1 MSNFSFV
8 NVNPRGN
15 IEEDCVTRAISLGL
29 GIKYT
34 AVKRLL
40 YATAELYGCD
50 TLCMCCYRHLL
61 EDLFDLTPCRAD
73 DGETVEDIAT
83 AHSGQ
88 RVIIRCDGHLTCS
101 MLGTVCDI
109 WDCRQEPADCY
120 WVS

>member
-1 MSNFSFV
+1 MSKFSFF
-8 NVNPRGN
+8 NNNPAGD
-15 IEEDCVTRAISLGL
+15 IEQDCVTRAISLGL
-29 GIKYT
+29 GIKYE

-61 EDLFDLTPCRAD
+61 EDLFDLRPVRAD
-73 DGETVEDIAT
+73 DGQTVAEIAKE
-83 AHSGQ
+83 HSGQ
-88 RVIIRCDGHLTCS
+88 RVIIRCNGHLTCS

-109 WDCRQEPADCY
+109 WDCTGEVADCF